1 MKEAGL
7 PAPEYIED
15 PNTVRLI
22 LRNNID
28 ERMPHRNKAS
38 GEAKNEALNDALS
51 KDKKVIIA
59 MIHVRPEITQTE
71 IVDAS
76 KFSRSKVQRLI
87 KSLLT
92 EILSGDWVEEKSD
105 TGKYLHNAVYFRNR
119 YSGGQIL

>member
-76 KFSRSKVQRLI
+76 KFSRSKVQRLSPEAYKI
-87 KSLLT
+87 TSDRNIIRRLGGRKVGHW
-92 EILSGDWVEEKSD
+92 EIPS
-105 TGKYLHNAVYFRNR
+105 
-119 YSGGQIL
+119 